1 MLIIYFLLFRPGVWG
16 NEGSQCIKFFSLN
29 HSFKKTFGI
38 VCIFTYDQ
46 IKRMLVPQLFYLSGY
61 IDGLGDA
68 VEKGLVKAVGVSNY
82 NGKSL

>member
-1 MLIIYFLLFRPGVWG
+1 MKVV
-16 NEGSQCIKFFSLN
+16 QCIKIISLN
-29 HSFKKTFGI
+29 HSFNKAFGI

-46 IKRMLVPQLFYLSGY
+46 IKRMHSSSIIYFSGY